1 MHRETSAFV
10 LSLAETRT
18 DARQGSVLPG
28 HFAWKAA
35 GGRTECPGA
44 AGDAPTPGCA
54 CWAGRGRP
62 TPWAPVSA
70 KDCHEPCP
78 RAAAASARA
87 SARESCVGRAPSSG
101 TTRVWG
107 RPVGPLPRWLRLVV
121 AQGGQLP
128 PTPVHGAGPGEG
140 RAHSTPP
147 PLFSGREASWTP
159 ADAVQAVAAR
169 PGGRERPC
177 LQPEGGLSSALSLLG
192 GARGVASHE
201 AVCTALGQQ
210 PCPARSELCGDVLPG
225 PSTLCRLGGSEA
237 PEEGAAQSD
246 SLPWGLVWSVAA
258 GPTAPG
264 GHLVTEALCIPPVPD
279 GAPEDPAVPHRGGP
293 EAAGA
298 EPRRRGAVH
307 QGQRCVRAAGPAPT
321 APGVSGLRGQGP
333 ATAGPTAP
341 VGTMGRVRAVVH
353 RLLRFGRIATHVW
366 CADEALALRRGP
378 RKRPG
383 GQPARAAHRPR
394 SLPQRCWTRT
404 RTSEWMRR
412 LCGSSRRWASP
423 RAEP

>member
-169 PGGRERPC
+169 PGGGRGHVCSPRAACPQLSAFSAGRGVSPAMRPC
-177 LQPEGGLSSALSLLG
+177 AQPWANSPAPPAQSSAGTCSRALPPSAASAGRRLPRKEQRSLT
-192 GARGVASHE
+192 R
-201 AVCTALGQQ
+201 C
-210 PCPARSELCGDVLPG
+210 
-225 PSTLCRLGGSEA
+225 
-237 PEEGAAQSD
+237 
-246 SLPWGLVWSVAA
+246 
-258 GPTAPG
+258 PG
-264 GHLVTEALCIPPVPD
+264 GWCGVWPQ
-279 GAPEDPAVPHRGGP
+279 AP
-293 EAAGA
+293 
-298 EPRRRGAVH
+298 
-307 QGQRCVRAAGPAPT
+307 
-321 APGVSGLRGQGP
+321 LL
-333 ATAGPTAP
+333 P
-341 VGTMGRVRAVVH
+341 VGT
-353 RLLRFGRIATHVW
+353 W
-366 CADEALALRRGP
+366 
-378 RKRPG
+378 
-383 GQPARAAHRPR
+383 
-394 SLPQRCWTRT
+394 
-404 RTSEWMRR
+404 
-412 LCGSSRRWASP
+412 
-423 RAEP
+423 